1 MIKKT
6 YCHRLMS
13 PHLEAL
19 AEPVLADV
27 ELLEAGQLG
36 EQLDVGEGGVLQVE
50 LLQLA
55 ELLRQALERCEQQ
68 P

>member
-1 MIKKT
+1 
-6 YCHRLMS
+6 MS

-55 ELLRQALERCEQQ
+55 ELLREALARCEQQ

>member
-1 MIKKT
+1 
-6 YCHRLMS
+6 MS

-27 ELLEAGQLG
+27 QLLEAGQLG
-36 EQLDVGEGGVLQVE
+36 EQLDVGEGGVLQVQ

-55 ELLRQALERCEQQ
+55 ELLRQALAQFEQQ